1 MNLLAIYVIFLNTK
15 KRLNFFITCNGRTL
29 LSLGFSLLLPPHQV
43 IICLLGGRR
52 HYSPHN
58 RQDRISDPGI
68 YYKMKV
74 WLRPTPSHT
83 LSYTSTLCAPLR
95 ACHPSLHS
103 TFICRPFASYLHI
116 CSSIKAHQ
124 VAAKEPGLKPL
135 AEPLPP
141 LRPVQETQ
149 PVTWLAIRGTLY
161 DRRKIVGDK
170 Q

>member
-15 KRLNFFITCNGRTL
+15 KRLNFVFITCNGRTL
-29 LSLGFSLLLPPHQV
+29 LSFGFFTIAPTTSSNYLFAE
-43 IICLLGGRR
+43 GGRR
-52 HYSPHN
+52 HYTPHN

-74 WLRPTPSHT
+74 WLRSIPSHT
-83 LSYTSTLCAPLR
+83 LSYTATLCVPLH

-103 TFICRPFASYLHI
+103 TFICRPFASYLYI
-116 CSSIKAHQ
+116 CSSIRAHQ

-141 LRPVQETQ
+141 LPPVQETR
-149 PVTWLAIRGTLY
+149 PVT
-161 DRRKIVGDK
+161 
-170 Q
+170 